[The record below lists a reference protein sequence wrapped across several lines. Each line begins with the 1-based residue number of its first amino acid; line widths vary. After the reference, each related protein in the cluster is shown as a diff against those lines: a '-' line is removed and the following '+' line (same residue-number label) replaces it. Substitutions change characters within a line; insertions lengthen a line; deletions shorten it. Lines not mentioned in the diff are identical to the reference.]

1 MIASLTEHA
10 LYVVLHHCIR
20 KTLFSSVHTND
31 KPAIQKKAPLCMGT
45 VIENLGFGCLKKQ
58 FTGGQN
64 AKTENI
70 LFGYVWTGP
79 KFLIK

>member
-20 KTLFSSVHTND
+20 KTLFSSVHTNN
-31 KPAIQKKAPLCMGT
+31 KPAIQKTSSTLGT